1 MNYLT
6 SVLAATTFAQSAE
19 AFMFTSAQ
27 KKATETSPQTRNDR
41 IHPQYSLSRDLID
54 VFDTPMMFSS
64 MSPLSAFLLDDS
76 WTMPSSRIFKTQIPS
91 PRVKQELTFNLD
103 ISETDDKY
111 SIQCDIPGIKKED
124 IQLNILPNRV
134 LEISCERKVVENT
147 ESAKVNRQERYY
159 GFVKRSLTLPEDVD
173 EDSISAAYVDGVLDL
188 TIPKHPQKVKQGIK
202 KIEIADHVE
211 SQGLPSSSS
220 VDVSKEEV
228 KK

>member
-1 MNYLT
+1 MRSY
-6 SVLAATTFAQSAE
+6 
-19 AFMFTSAQ
+19 
-27 KKATETSPQTRNDR
+27 
-41 IHPQYSLSRDLID
+41 HSL
-54 VFDTPMMFSS
+54 
-64 MSPLSAFLLDDS
+64 
-76 WTMPSSRIFKTQIPS
+76 
-91 PRVKQELTFNLD
+91 
-103 ISETDDKY
+103 Y
-111 SIQCDIPGIKKED
+111 
-124 IQLNILPNRV
+124 V